1 MGRYILRRLLQ
12 SIPLLF
18 IISIILFFLMNSLG
32 DPLSIFAE
40 SRARPTPEQ
49 REMMVRRLGLDQP
62 FYMQYLTWLIGND
75 WQPAIDVDADGP
87 GDGDGDGYGDEQGTR
102 RGVLRGDLGQSFVT
116 RQPAWTRV
124 QERLPNTLIL
134 MIPSFLL
141 TVIVALAV
149 GIYSATHEYTFFDNL
164 TTGLTFFLYSMP
176 IFFIA
181 MMMILV
187 FGLQFQKW
195 GLPALPIGGMYS
207 SGEAQTVGNLFVHMI
222 MPVVCLVAIQTAG
235 YVRFIRSS
243 MLEVMTQDYIRTAR
257 AKGMREGRV
266 VRLHAF
272 KNAALPLITLIGLDL
287 PFLLAGAVV
296 TESIFAWP
304 GMGRLFIEALD
315 RSDFNVMMAILM
327 LLSIAVVVFQLLTDM
342 VYTLFD
348 PRIRYS

>member
-1 MGRYILRRLLQ
+1 MGKYILRRLLQ

-18 IISIILFFLMNSLG
+18 LISVILYALMSSLG

-40 SRARPTPEQ
+40 SRARPSPEQ

-75 WQPAIDVDADGP
+75 WQPPIDIDADGP
-87 GDGDGDGYGDEQGTR
+87 GDGDGDSYGDEQGTR

-116 RQPAWTRV
+116 RQPAWTRI

-134 MIPSFLL
+134 MVPSFLL
-141 TVIVALAV
+141 TVLVALAV
-149 GIYSATHEYTFFDNL
+149 GIYSATHQYTFIDNL
-164 TTGLTFFLYSMP
+164 TTGITFFLFSMP

-181 MMMILV
+181 MMMILI
-187 FGLQFQKW
+187 FGLQFQRW
-195 GLPALPIGGMYS
+195 GLPALPIGGMYAA
-207 SGEAQTVGNLFVHMI
+207 GQAATLQNLIPHML

-257 AKGMREGRV
+257 SKGMREGRV
-266 VRLHAF
+266 VGRHAF

-304 GMGRLFIEALD
+304 GMGRLFIESLE
-315 RSDFNVMMAILM
+315 RSDYNVMMAILM
-327 LLSIAVVVFQLLTDM
+327 LLSVAVVVVQILTDM
-342 VYTLFD
+342 VYTWFD